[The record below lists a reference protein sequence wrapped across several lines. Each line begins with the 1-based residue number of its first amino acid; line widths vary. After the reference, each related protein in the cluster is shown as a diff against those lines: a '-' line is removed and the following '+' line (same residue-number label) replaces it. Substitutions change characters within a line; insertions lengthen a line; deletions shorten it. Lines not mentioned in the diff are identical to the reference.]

1 MKNKI
6 FSFKYILIAL
16 GTIFCVNSYTCR
28 ITLSN
33 DTQNKVSIL
42 DLNSDEMVLIKPNS
56 TKTFGNPDLHAHFK
70 MFIKSDET
78 RTMKL
83 AGIYQQTTCGQNMF
97 FKVTELL
104 NKTERVTSFFEIH
117 EPGMVKTEVMP
128 HNHNHNHHE
137 MMEHP
142 HMHESEEMSE
152 IF

>member
-1 MKNKI
+1 MKNKN
-6 FSFKYILIAL
+6 FLFKYVLMTL
-16 GTIFCVNSYTCR
+16 GTIFCLNSYTCR

-33 DTQNKVSIL
+33 DTQNKISVL
-42 DLNSDEMVLIKPNS
+42 DLNSDEMVLIKPNT
-56 TKTFGNPDLHAHFK
+56 TKTFGKADLHAHFK

-117 EPGMVKTEVMP
+117 EPDTMKTAVMP
-128 HNHNHNHHE
+128 HNHNHHE
-137 MMEHP
+137 MENPEIHAQ
-142 HMHESEEMSE
+142 EEMSE